1 MKGAVD
7 KLIELHELLHR
18 LREDYDNLS
27 HCEALVE
34 LDEKV
39 LSGEFGELDEEEYR
53 EREEELKSHRKM
65 LSDVEEEIRKTRKRI
80 HSLMTEIIQELG
92 GEV

>member
-1 MKGAVD
+1 VEIAD

-27 HCEALVE
+27 HYKDLVE

-65 LSDVEEEIRKTRKRI
+65 LSDVEEEIQRTKKRVRI
-80 HSLMTEIIQELG
+80 LLAEIVQELE
-92 GEV
+92 GEEE

>member
-1 MKGAVD
+1 MEIAD

-18 LREDYDNLS
+18 LREYYDNLS
-27 HCEALVE
+27 HYKALVE

-65 LSDVEEEIRKTRKRI
+65 LSDVEKEIRKTRKII
-80 HSLMTEIIQELG
+80 HSLLAEIVQGLG
-92 GEV
+92 GET